1 MGLGDMIYILV
12 LIVFPFAFYFIRIIE
27 TLLLAAKLREEER
40 TISGSTKAGRALGK
54 LLGEH
59 KLSLLCCWLRQVL
72 HRKGKCMKLHVEEI
86 CCLVGFTLVQC
97 QDS

>member
-1 MGLGDMIYILV
+1 MEFVGGFGRYILV
-12 LIVFPFAFYFIRIIE
+12 LILSLSLCLHPSAGIIE

-59 KLSLLCCWLRQVL
+59 LFFVAGSARC
-72 HRKGKCMKLHVEEI
+72 
-86 CCLVGFTLVQC
+86 FTERANA
-97 QDS
+97 